1 MPSNTADHMDLAAG
15 FPHAGRDRWMHA
27 VRQVLVRGR
36 GDVGDDEVRRLFTRV
51 LETPTYDDGV
61 TLQPL
66 YTAVDAPPAGSEGLP
81 GFAPFTRGSA
91 PLAPAGTWDVRQIV
105 AVRGD
110 GADAAGQAAD
120 ELENGAVS
128 VMLDLRHAAPST
140 SPFSTACSRVWCAMP
155 RRWASA
161 PVPARLQAAEALRA
175 LWVDQGVGDVTALAS
190 LGADPVG
197 EHAASGGVHGPV
209 GEALAGVA
217 ALAADVSRRHPHVRA
232 ITVDAALYHDAG
244 ASEAEQLGVALATG
258 VEYLR
263 ALETAGLDP
272 AAAAAQ
278 LEFRLAAGAQQF
290 LTIAAFRAFR
300 RLWARVGEACGLA
313 PGARG
318 ARLHAITSR
327 AMVTRHDPWVNLLRD
342 TIACFSAGVA
352 GAEVVT
358 VEPYD
363 ILAGADAGA
372 LGRRLARN
380 TQALLIDESGMG
392 RVADPAGGSWYV
404 ERLTDEYAH
413 AAWAWFQEIEAA
425 GGMVAALDAGVV
437 QRRIEATSE
446 ARRVNVAHRRDP
458 ITGVSEFPNIDEPV
472 PAMPEPITAGATPIP
487 AVVPRRYAEHF
498 ERQRARADRHEAVTG
513 MRPAIF
519 LACLGTPAVH
529 TARATFAK
537 NLFEAGGIR
546 AVTGPAMGF
555 GAADDIAAAFR
566 ASGAALACICSADSV
581 YAEWGARAATEI
593 SQAGAARVFLAGR
606 PDDGLRAAGVDEFAH
621 VGVDALAL
629 LGRALDAAGVA
640 P

>member
-15 FPHAGRDRWMHA
+15 FPPADRDTWMHA

-36 GDVGDDEVRRLFTRV
+36 GDADDDEVRRLFARV

-66 YTAVDAPPAGSEGLP
+66 YTADDAPSAGSEGLP

-91 PLAPAGTWDVRQIV
+91 PLAPAATWDVRQIV
-105 AVRGD
+105 AVRGG
-110 GADAAGQAAD
+110 GADAAGRAAD

-128 VMLDLRHAAPST
+128 VMLDLRHADTIDA
-140 SPFSTACSRVWCAMP
+140 ALLDRVLEGVVLDGAAVGLRAGP
-155 RRWASA
+155 RA
-161 PVPARLQAAEALRA
+161 VQAAEALRA
-175 LWVDQGVGDVTALAS
+175 LWAVHGVGDVAALAS
-190 LGADPVG
+190 LGVDPVG
-197 EHAASGGVHGPV
+197 EHAASGGAHGAV

-217 ALAADVSRRHPHVRA
+217 TLAADVSRRHPHVRA

-263 ALETAGLDP
+263 ALETAGLEP
-272 AAAAAQ
+272 AAASAQ

-300 RLWARVGEACGLA
+300 RLWARVGEACGMA

-327 AMVTRHDPWVNLLRD
+327 AMVTRYDPWVNLLRD

-352 GAEVVT
+352 GADVVT

-363 ILAGADAGA
+363 ILAGGDAGA

-392 RVADPAGGSWYV
+392 RVVDPAGGSWYV

-446 ARRVNVAHRRDP
+446 ARRANVAHRRDP

-472 PAMPEPITAGATPIP
+472 PAMPERVTAGATPIP

-498 ERQRARADRHEAVTG
+498 ERQRARADRHEATIG
-513 MRPAIF
+513 MRPTVF
-519 LACLGTPAVH
+519 LACLGSPAVH

-555 GAADDIAAAFR
+555 GADDDIAAAFR

-581 YAEWGARAATEI
+581 YAEWGARAATGI
-593 SQAGAARVFLAGR
+593 SQAGAARVLLAGR
-606 PDDGLRAAGVDEFAH
+606 PDDRLRAAGVDEFAH

-629 LGRALDAAGVA
+629 LGRALDATGVA

>member
-1 MPSNTADHMDLAAG
+1 MPSNMADDMELAAG
-15 FPHAGRDRWMHA
+15 FPPADRERWMDA

-36 GDVGDDEVRRLFTRV
+36 GDVGDDEVRRLFARV
-51 LETPTYDDGV
+51 LTTPTYDDDV

-66 YTAVDAPPAGSEGLP
+66 YTADDAPPAGSEGLP

-91 PLAPAGTWDVRQIV
+91 PLAPGGSWDVRQVV
-105 AVRGD
+105 AVRDD
-110 GADAAGQAAD
+110 GAHAAGRAAD

-128 VMLDLRHAAPST
+128 VMLDLRHADTIDA
-140 SPFSTACSRVWCAMP
+140 AVLERALEGVVLDAAAVGLRAGP
-155 RRWASA
+155 RA
-161 PVPARLQAAEALRA
+161 VQAAEALRA
-175 LWVDQGVGDVTALAS
+175 LWADHGVDDVAALAS
-190 LGADPVG
+190 LGVDPVG
-197 EHAASGGVHGPV
+197 EYAASGGVHGPV

-217 ALAADVSRRHPHVRA
+217 TLAADVSRRHPHVRT

-263 ALETAGLDP
+263 ALESAGLEP

-300 RLWARVGEACGLA
+300 RLWARVGEVCGLA

-327 AMVTRHDPWVNLLRD
+327 AMVTRYDPWVNLLRD

-352 GAEVVT
+352 GAEVIT

-363 ILAGADAGA
+363 ILSGGDAGG

-380 TQALLIDESGMG
+380 TQALLIDESGTG
-392 RVADPAGGSWYV
+392 RVVDPAGGSWYV
-404 ERLTDEYAH
+404 ERLTEEYAR

-437 QRRIEATSE
+437 QRRIEATRD
-446 ARRVNVAHRRDP
+446 ARGANVAHRRDP

-472 PAMPEPITAGATPIP
+472 PVQPEPVAADATPIP
-487 AVVPRRYAEHF
+487 AVVPRRYAEPF
-498 ERQRARADRHEAVTG
+498 ERQRARADRHEAATG
-513 MRPAIF
+513 TRPAVF

-546 AVTGPAMGF
+546 ALTGPATGF
-555 GAADDIAAAFR
+555 GADDDIAAAFR

-581 YAEWGARAATEI
+581 YAEWGARAV
-593 SQAGAARVFLAGR
+593 SGMSRAGAARVFLAGR
-606 PDDGLRAAGVDEFAH
+606 PDDDLRDAGVDEFAH
-621 VGVDALAL
+621 AGVDALAL